1 MPLEKKWIWQHQNYP
16 NFSYNRENLE
26 PLLQEIKYHQ
36 GLLDGIY
43 STINDEDLAKA
54 QIEIF
59 TQEAMDTSEI
69 EGEILSRDSVRS
81 SLSNKFRIEIGLKD
95 SSNKVTDGL
104 VEILTDAVSNLE
116 NSFDEK
122 RLFAWHSLLFPK
134 SHHSLVEI
142 NVGEYRHEEMEIVSG
157 AIGREKVHYIAPFA
171 VDLEK
176 EMSEFLSWLNEDD
189 ATVIKASIAHLWFVI
204 IHPLDDGNG
213 RVARAISDWVLAK
226 EVNKKQKLYSISTAI
241 KNDKKRYYEL
251 LEKTTRGDLD
261 ITEWVEWFLETF
273 LMALKNAR
281 ESIKFILVKTEFW
294 DKHRTTVLN
303 ERQIKILNRLLD
315 VGYGNFEGG
324 INTRKYASLAKVS
337 KPTASRELKDLVEKM
352 CLIQKEGTSGR
363 SVAYEISSGEREI

>member
-1 MPLEKKWIWQHQNYP
+1 MPLEKKWIWQHKNYP

-43 STINDEDLAKA
+43 SSINDEDLGKA

-81 SLSNKFRIEIGLKD
+81 SLSNKFRIEIGVKD
-95 SSNKVTDGL
+95 SSNRVTDGL
-104 VEILTDAVSNLE
+104 IDILTDAVSNLE

-134 SHHSLVEI
+134 SHHSLIEI
-142 NVGEYRHEEMEIVSG
+142 NVGAYRHEEMEIVSG
-157 AIGREKVHYIAPFA
+157 AIGREKVHYVAPFA
-171 VDLEK
+171 SDLAD
-176 EMSEFLSWLNEDD
+176 EMNAFFSWLNADD

-213 RVARAISDWVLAK
+213 RVARSISDWVLAK

-261 ITEWVEWFLETF
+261 ITE
-273 LMALKNAR
+273 
-281 ESIKFILVKTEFW
+281 
-294 DKHRTTVLN
+294 
-303 ERQIKILNRLLD
+303 
-315 VGYGNFEGG
+315 
-324 INTRKYASLAKVS
+324 
-337 KPTASRELKDLVEKM
+337 
-352 CLIQKEGTSGR
+352 
-363 SVAYEISSGEREI
+363 

>member
-1 MPLEKKWIWQHQNYP
+1 MPLEKKWIWQHKNYP

-43 STINDEDLAKA
+43 SFINDEDLAKA

-81 SLSNKFRIEIGLKD
+81 SLSNKFRIEIGVKD
-95 SSNKVTDGL
+95 SSNRVTDGL
-104 VEILTDAVSNLE
+104 IDILTDAVSNLE
-116 NSFDEK
+116 NSFDEN

-134 SHHSLVEI
+134 SHHSLIEI
-142 NVGEYRHEEMEIVSG
+142 NVGAYRHEEMEIVSG
-157 AIGREKVHYIAPFA
+157 AIGREKVHYVAPFA
-171 VDLEK
+171 SDLAD
-176 EMSEFLSWLNEDD
+176 EMNAFFSWLNADD

-213 RVARAISDWVLAK
+213 RVARSISDWVLAK

-281 ESIKFILVKTEFW
+281 ESIKFILVKTKFW
-294 DKHRTTVLN
+294 DKHRATVLN

-352 CLIQKEGTSGR
+352 CLVQKEGTSGR
-363 SVAYEISSGEREI
+363 SVAYEIALQI

>member
-134 SHHSLVEI
+134 SHHSLVAI

-213 RVARAISDWVLAK
+213 RIARSISDWVLAK

-352 CLIQKEGTSGR
+352 CLVQKEGTSGR